1 MRAAVRCAPVCTSVG
16 EHVGVRCV
24 CRCGGVHVCV
34 HVWRSV
40 EVLDVCAG
48 VGVDQGGKRWRWDL
62 GGKKEEAGGRR
73 KWEEGKKEAS
83 SFYKHLQ
90 NDLWDISQNQPPLG
104 PHRCGGMHG
113 SLRLRAPRP
122 TALFPISDQ
131 VWVSVNSRYS

>member
-1 MRAAVRCAPVCTSVG
+1 MCTSVG

-48 VGVDQGGKRWRWDL
+48 VGVDQGGKRWRWNL